1 MTTNIVTAKFH
12 NSRRTTTRAI
22 TQYDYG
28 QILRIEGIELPDA
41 YEVDFSN
48 NQYKG
53 DSKPQIGN
61 SSGVKIPEEY
71 IKTGQDIYAFI
82 FLHAGASDG
91 ETFYWIRI
99 PNELR
104 PARTNIPPTPEEESV
119 IDETIAA
126 LNAGV
131 EKVEGI
137 ASGMEEQIQDA
148 LQEAKDSGEFDGEDG
163 FSPEITV
170 ESIAGGHHITI
181 VDAEGS
187 TAFDIMD
194 GVDGEDGRGIVSVEK
209 TGTSGLIDTY
219 TITYTDGTTTTFT
232 VTNGKDGVDGKD
244 GKDGVD
250 GISPTATVLQTSTGA
265 TITITDKSG
274 TTTANVNN
282 GLDGYSPTAL
292 VTQTET
298 GAIIRVTDKDGTTT
312 AEISNGQDGAPGAPG
327 APGSDGISPTVTVTD
342 IPGGHRITIT
352 DATGAHSFD
361 VLDGE
366 TPTVPVQDV
375 QVAGVSVLSDGVA
388 NVPVATVW
396 NKLGLLKVPDFRGLS
411 LDADGSL
418 GVKRALLKAE
428 QIGSSA
434 TMVLTPSSKACVTF
448 YGLAEAAGDTS
459 LVYATPVG
467 QYTDSAKSAIF
478 QMLSGSVPV
487 TGSTSTITALPG
499 IRYVC
504 GEVATLDITLPASG
518 IVDVVFESG
527 STATVLTITPP
538 TGVTVKWANG
548 FDPNALEANTTYEIN
563 IADGLGVAASW
574 T

>member
-1 MTTNIVTAKFH
+1 MTTNIVTAKFC

-104 PARTNIPPTPEEESV
+104 PARTNEPPTPEEQSV

-137 ASGMEEQIQDA
+137 ADGMEEQIQDA

-170 ESIAGGHHITI
+170 ESIAGGHRVTI
-181 VDAEGS
+181 VDAVGS
-187 TAFDIMD
+187 STFDIMD
-194 GVDGEDGRGIVSVEK
+194 GVNGEDGTDGRGIVSVVK
-209 TGTSGLIDTY
+209 TGTSGLVDTY

-250 GISPTATVLQTSTGA
+250 G
-265 TITITDKSG
+265 
-274 TTTANVNN
+274 
-282 GLDGYSPTAL
+282 YSPTAS

-298 GAIIRVTDKDGTTT
+298 GAIIRVTDAEGTTT

-327 APGSDGISPTVTVTD
+327 ISPTITVTD
-342 IPGGHRITIT
+342 ITGGHRITIT
-352 DATGAHSFD
+352 DADGAHSFD
-361 VLDGE
+361 VMDGE

-375 QVAGVSVLSDGVA
+375 QVNGTSVVTDGVA
-388 NVPVATVW
+388 NVPVAGATDT
-396 NKLGLLKVPDFRGLS
+396 LGLVKVNTSYGLNVYQSGLIRIWEAGPADIKGGTYQSRPIAPDHQH
-411 LDADGSL
+411 
-418 GVKRALLKAE
+418 E
-428 QIGSSA
+428 SA
-434 TMVLTPSSKACVTF
+434 F
-448 YGLAEAAGDTS
+448 YGLAKAAGSDEKNST
-459 LVYATPVG
+459 LPVG
-467 QYTDSAKSAIF
+467 QYTESAKSAIS
-478 QMLSGSVPV
+478 QMLSGSVSISGTTP
-487 TGSTSTITALPG
+487 TITALPG

-518 IVDVVFESG
+518 IVDVVFTSG
-527 STATVLTITPP
+527 STPTVLTVTPP
-538 TGVTVKWANG
+538 TGMTVGWANG
-548 FDPNALEANTTYEIN
+548 FDSTSLEADTLYELN
-563 IADGLGVAASW
+563 IKMVGTKCLGVAGQWS
-574 T
+574 

>member
-28 QILRIEGIELPDA
+28 QILRIEGIDLPDA

-82 FLHAGASDG
+82 FLHAGTSDG

-99 PNELR
+99 PNEFR

-137 ASGMEEQIQDA
+137 ADSMEEQIQDA

-170 ESIAGGHHITI
+170 ESIVGGHHITI

-232 VTNGKDGVDGKD
+232 VTNGKDGEDGKSPVANVVQTSSGARITITDTEGTTTAEVVNGQD
-244 GKDGVD
+244 GF
-250 GISPTATVLQTSTGA
+250 SPVATVSKSGDTSIITITDKNGTTTASVNDGEDGA
-265 TITITDKSG
+265 PGTSPTITITD
-274 TTTANVNN
+274 
-282 GLDGYSPTAL
+282 
-292 VTQTET
+292 
-298 GAIIRVTDKDGTTT
+298 
-312 AEISNGQDGAPGAPG
+312 
-327 APGSDGISPTVTVTD
+327 
-342 IPGGHRITIT
+342 IPNGHRITIT
-352 DATGAHSFD
+352 DVDHPQGMSFD
-361 VLDGE
+361 VMNGEDGQGA
-366 TPTVPVQDV
+366 VQDV
-375 QVAGVSVLSDGVA
+375 QVNGTSVLVDGVA
-388 NVPVATVW
+388 NVPLATNDSGIAGVVKV
-396 NKLGLLKVPDFRGLS
+396 NVYNGLTVGNGGILGTNPAYDTDIKGGSQGYKPICPSRQHQSTFFGLS
-411 LDADGSL
+411 
-418 GVKRALLKAE
+418 K
-428 QIGSSA
+428 
-434 TMVLTPSSKACVTF
+434 
-448 YGLAEAAGDTS
+448 AAGDTTQS
-459 LVYATPVG
+459 QSSNAVG
-467 QYTDSAKSAIF
+467 TYTDSAKSAIHE
-478 QMLSGSVPV
+478 MLNGSVPV
-487 TGSTSTITALPG
+487 TGSTPSINALPG
-499 IRYVC
+499 ICYVC

-538 TGVTVKWANG
+538 TGQTVKWTNG
-548 FDPNALEANTTYEIN
+548 FDPNALATNTTYEIN
-563 IADGLGVAASW
+563 IADGLGVAAAW